1 MSITLIAAALEK
13 KLAAMTPALATVAE
27 NTVYSPVTGTPYQI
41 LNLLIN
47 NPVDHAIGFDITEQ
61 MGIFQISLMYPL
73 GAGRGPAQAR
83 AQAIADHF
91 KPALDLIESGTKVE
105 IRQTVKIG
113 QGYEDEGRWRV
124 PVSVY
129 WNSFS

>member
-1 MSITLIAAALEK
+1 MSIVNISAALEK
-13 KLAAMTPALATVAE
+13 KLAALGAFATAKE
-27 NTVYSPVTGTPYQI
+27 NEIFSPVNGVPYQI

-47 NPVDHAIGFDITEQ
+47 NPVDHAMTLDVTEER
-61 MGIFQISLMYPL
+61 GIFQVSLMYPL
-73 GAGRGPAQAR
+73 GAGRGPAQSR
-83 AQAIADHF
+83 AQAIRDHF
-91 KPALDLIESGTKVE
+91 APAQDLIDASTKVE